1 LYRFLHIIFLLLF
14 CLPADA
20 QEKKPAVN
28 PTSSDLQIAGQYF
41 QQEEY
46 LKALDFLK
54 VLLKNGRN
62 IQAYQMASTSYL
74 ALKDYNEAVDLAKA
88 WSKRIPGQKNRF
100 DVDELSIYLIAKEDK
115 KAKRKFEDVLKQ
127 LQKQPNQAY
136 FYGKGLQDK
145 GYPKMALTV
154 YQEALSKNP
163 RLNFDYQMAQL
174 HGELGDIKK
183 MFDKYINMVE
193 RTPGYLPTIKM
204 FLAQSIS
211 AEDVENENTLYL
223 KEQLI
228 KKIQAG
234 GPPQLNELLIHVFTQ
249 EKNFRGAFLQLKAL
263 DRRNAVTPGQ
273 LNSLAKI
280 AFNAKEYNLAANI
293 YEYVM
298 NKGEAD
304 GYYQGAVLG
313 YLSARNA
320 EQSEIN
326 APDNREW
333 LKLAE
338 EYEKYRRAFYGDPYQ
353 GDVILGLS
361 DIYAYH
367 LDKQDTAEQILL
379 GMFTKTYLG
388 PEDIARGQ
396 IAYADLLLYQGH
408 RWDAI
413 IFYRKA
419 EKLLERSPIGQE
431 AKFKRAKAAYYVGDF
446 QWSQGI
452 FKILKESTSKL
463 IANDAMQ
470 YSLLITDNMAL
481 DSNTEAL
488 ETYAKADL
496 FYYRGKLDSA
506 LFFLNLLD
514 VAFPDHP
521 ILDEALL
528 MKGDIYFKQKNLEE
542 AEKSWEAIV
551 VEHKEDILADDA
563 LYRLA
568 NLHWKHL
575 NDTEMAMVYFEKI
588 FINYSDSFF
597 AAEAR
602 LSYRSLRG
610 DQLN

>member
-1 LYRFLHIIFLLLF
+1 MYKFLYILFLLIV

-20 QEKKPAVN
+20 QEKNLAVKPS
-28 PTSSDLQIAGQYF
+28 SSDLQIAGQYF

-46 LKALDFLK
+46 LKTLDFLEDL
-54 VLLKNGRN
+54 VKNSRN

-74 ALKDYNEAVDLAKA
+74 ALKDYEEAIDLAKS

-100 DVDELSIYLIAKEDK
+100 DVDELSIYLIAKEEK
-115 KAKRKFEDVLKQ
+115 KANRKLEDILEQ

-145 GYPKMALTV
+145 GYPKMALLV
-154 YQEALSKNP
+154 YEEALNKNP

-174 HGELGDIKK
+174 HGELGDVKR
-183 MFDKYINMVE
+183 MFDKYIDMVE
-193 RTPGYLPTIKM
+193 RTAGYLPNIKM

-211 AEDVENENTLYL
+211 ADDIENENTLYL

-263 DRRNAVTPGQ
+263 DRRNAIAAGQ

-280 AFNAKEYNLAANI
+280 AFNANEFALATKI
-293 YEYVM
+293 YQYVM
-298 NKGEAD
+298 NKGDAD

-313 YLSARNA
+313 YLSARKA
-320 EQSEIN
+320 EQS
-326 APDNREW
+326 AMDVPDDRDW

-353 GDVILGLS
+353 GEVILGLT
-361 DIYAYH
+361 DIYAYR
-367 LDKQDTAEQILL
+367 LDQQDTAEQILV
-379 GMFTKTYLG
+379 GMFTKAYLG
-388 PEDIARGQ
+388 LEDIARGQ

-528 MKGDIYFKQKNLEE
+528 MKGDICFKQNKLAE

-551 VEHKEDILADDA
+551 VNHKEDILADDA

-568 NLHWKHL
+568 NLHWKQL
-575 NDTEMAMVYFEKI
+575 NDTEMAMEYFEKI
-588 FINYSDSFF
+588 FISYSDSFF

-602 LSYRSLRG
+602 TSYRSLRG